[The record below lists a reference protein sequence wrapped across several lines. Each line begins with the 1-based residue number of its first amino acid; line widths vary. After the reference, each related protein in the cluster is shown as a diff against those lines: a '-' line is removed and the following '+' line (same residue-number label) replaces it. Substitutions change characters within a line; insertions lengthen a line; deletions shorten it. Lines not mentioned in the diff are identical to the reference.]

1 MLHIFAAVHQ
11 LQDWIIRNTG
21 ANHSHSQ
28 RSERCWRSE
37 ISSVL
42 AIYSNPLWIS
52 PKIRSY
58 WALLRTFP
66 INWHATVISFDCRPD
81 ENNTSSLFIGST
93 FIAKDNKSPF
103 AEEWQRN
110 SALINWNSRQLH
122 SAKTIL
128 FLIFI
133 RWTQRIKMPGY
144 EDFSGNTRTTILCIR
159 SDTFLL
165 NSSHGLSFPNT
176 RASRIWNKEYTISN
190 RYYWIWNYR
199 FQAHLPDDSTA
210 SGLRWRNAPI
220 EYYCEI
226 HISPLLK
233 IATLTDFPDTLE
245 EVKFPV
251 PSRYGLYYFWVR
263 LFSVKRFC
271 VNEQRRNPCIHAA
284 IIINSKN
291 YFPSPSK
298 SQIIISL
305 LFIWWW

>member
-133 RWTQRIKMPGY
+133 RWTQRIKIPGY
-144 EDFSGNTRTTILCIR
+144 EDFSGNARTTILCIR

-165 NSSHGLSFPNT
+165 T
-176 RASRIWNKEYTISN
+176 RPIIPQHPRIQNLEHRIYD
-190 RYYWIWNYR
+190 
-199 FQAHLPDDSTA
+199 FQT
-210 SGLRWRNAPI
+210 
-220 EYYCEI
+220 
-226 HISPLLK
+226 LLLDLK
-233 IATLTDFPDTLE
+233 L
-245 EVKFPV
+245 PV
-251 PSRYGLYYFWVR
+251 PSTPPGRFDRLWPQMEKRTNWILLWDTYFTITKDSNTNWFPRHSQGAQIPPYHLVTVYTTFESDYFR
-263 LFSVKRFC
+263 SKDSV
-271 VNEQRRNPCIHAA
+271 
-284 IIINSKN
+284 
-291 YFPSPSK
+291 
-298 SQIIISL
+298 
-305 LFIWWW
+305 